1 MCLNNPEFWE
11 LVAFVLAVGLV
22 WKKASVMIGAHLD
35 ARAARIK
42 GEIQEAR
49 ALRDEANALL
59 EEYRR
64 KQGDALREAG
74 EIKAHAEAEAV
85 RLGEKAAAD
94 LDAAL
99 ARRAVQADEKIGQAE
114 AKAVTAVRDHVIDLA
129 VSAARRLIADGLAP
143 ERASTLID
151 EGIAALP
158 KTLH

>member
-22 WKKASVMIGAHLD
+22 WKKASVTVGGHLD

-49 ALRDEANALL
+49 MLRDEANALL

-64 KQGDALREAG
+64 KQGDALKEAT
-74 EIKAHAEAEAV
+74 EIKAHAEAEAI
-85 RLGEKAAAD
+85 RLSEKAAAD

-99 ARRAVQADEKIGQAE
+99 ARREVQAEEKVAQAE
-114 AKAVTAVRDHVIDLA
+114 AKAATEVRDQVIDLA
-129 VSAARRLIADGLAP
+129 LAAARKLIAEGLAP
-143 ERASTLID
+143 ERASALID